1 LDWETF
7 VKQEDIIFVEIMTAL
22 GVMGVVGFLILLVS
36 RIIPGQSKSGKS
48 SAVVSGTQW
57 YGYFLAAIVLAI
69 AALAFLW
76 RFPPSYMAQVAETN
90 WQLDS
95 KSMTFFTIM
104 ILISVLGLLVF
115 IVYVI
120 SQQINQKNIT
130 GKKSSASADPGKAI
144 SAPDSPVANHQ
155 NPSATSLFGLL
166 ALALAYAILNWSFV
180 SHSEQLAMM
189 LQLIYPAGL
198 VIALVMLF
206 DKASRS
212 WNIKPPGE
220 SLREWLFCG
229 AITYLYILSYLNLLR
244 YGNGENYGAMVVD
257 LLNVLVYLAVFW
269 MLDRRTTRLRF
280 LITYG
285 YLILLPIALLIWRT
299 VQAIEIPVELSWWE
313 TIWPF
318 FSLAVL
324 FFVLEII
331 VLIIDRETRSQG
343 LATAKDLLF
352 LVLYVISLIIAIP
365 ESAAV

>member
-1 LDWETF
+1 MN
-7 VKQEDIIFVEIMTAL
+7 QEDIIFIEIMAAL
-22 GVMGVVGFLILLVS
+22 GIFGVVGFLILLVS
-36 RIIPGQSKSGKS
+36 RINPGQSNSGKS
-48 SAVVSGTQW
+48 RAVGSDTQW

-69 AALAFLW
+69 AALLFLW
-76 RFPPSYMAQVAETN
+76 RFPPSYMAQVAETD

-95 KSMTFFTIM
+95 KSMTFFAIM
-104 ILISVLGLLVF
+104 ILISVVALLVF
-115 IVYVI
+115 VVYVI
-120 SQQINQKNIT
+120 SQQINQKDIT
-130 GKKSSASADPGKAI
+130 RKTGSASALPNNTQ
-144 SAPDSPVANHQ
+144 SEPDNPVASYQ
-155 NPSATSLFGLL
+155 NPSAASMFGLL
-166 ALALAYAILNWSFV
+166 ALVLAYAILNWSFV
-180 SHSEQLAMM
+180 THAEQLAMM

-229 AITYLYILSYLNLLR
+229 AITYLYILAYLNLLR

-280 LITYG
+280 LTTYG
-285 YLILLPIALLIWRT
+285 YLILLPIALIIWRT
-299 VQAIEIPVELSWWE
+299 VQAIEIPVDISWWE

-318 FSLAVL
+318 FSLAVI

-331 VLIIDRETRSQG
+331 VLIISRETRSQG
-343 LATAKDLLF
+343 LATAKDILF
-352 LVLYVISLIIAIP
+352 LVLYVITLIIAIP